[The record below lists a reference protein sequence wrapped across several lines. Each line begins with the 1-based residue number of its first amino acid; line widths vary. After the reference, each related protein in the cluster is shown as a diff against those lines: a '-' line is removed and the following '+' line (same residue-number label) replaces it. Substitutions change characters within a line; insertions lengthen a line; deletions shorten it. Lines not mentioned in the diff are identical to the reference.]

1 MPGFWIP
8 LMVGL
13 QAPDSEYRLPAGTAL
28 VRQMIRL
35 FTNTAEVS
43 KAVAS
48 FTSILAF
55 GEEDNQVAVEH
66 REAWRVK
73 RCALKRK
80 ANSTYA

>member
-35 FTNTAEVS
+35 VTNTAEVS
-43 KAVAS
+43 KAVTS
-48 FTSILAF
+48 FHSILAC
-55 GEEDNQVAVEH
+55 GQARVK
-66 REAWRVK
+66 REAWSVER
-73 RCALKRK
+73 
-80 ANSTYA
+80 

>member
-35 FTNTAEVS
+35 VTNTAEVS
-43 KAVAS
+43 KAVTS
-48 FTSILAF
+48 FHSILAF
-55 GEEDNQVAVEH
+55 MAGDNQVSVVV
-66 REAWRVK
+66 RESWFVSRG
-73 RCALKRK
+73 
-80 ANSTYA
+80 S